1 MIIFIIKEEIMNYR
15 EIKLANGK
23 VVLLES
29 FKLDFIYDGVLVG
42 KIDNNRVISDAIK
55 KFNENKV
62 LVLMDDAYVSPD
74 VLKPIMFTAQL
85 TSQPINDN
93 EELFDGSYLNIIW
106 FSNDFKT
113 NSIDKMIANLKFD
126 YDDEAMNYEF

>member
-1 MIIFIIKEEIMNYR
+1 MNYR

-93 EELFDGSYLNIIW
+93 EEMFDGSYLNIIW
-106 FSNDFKT
+106 FSNDFKS
-113 NSIDKMIANLKFD
+113 NSIDKIINNLKFD
-126 YDDEAMNYEF
+126 YEREALNYQF